1 MLFDTLKSS
10 TVYIFPSKSI
20 SLLFS
25 IIYET
30 SFDVVFLPE
39 AASSISAID
48 PGGFFTDRPFLRAYN
63 DFCSL
68 ATFLCFH

>member
-1 MLFDTLKSS
+1 MYFHLNQ
-10 TVYIFPSKSI
+10 FPFS
-20 SLLFS
+20 FS

-68 ATFLCFH
+68 ATFLCFR